1 MLEEAL
7 EKIRKYIV
15 VAEGDKQVTIIDLQ
29 EKLVPSLYD
38 IGPVKEQ

>member
-1 MLEEAL
+1 M

-15 VAEGDKQVTIIDLQ
+15 VSDSDTAVTIIDLQ

-38 IGPVKEQ
+38 IEPVKGQ

>member
-1 MLEEAL
+1 MLEESL

-15 VAEGDKQVTIIDLQ
+15 VPQGDSQVTIIDLQ

-38 IGPVKEQ
+38 IETPK